1 MTAAATVDTF
11 LPASAEAPSDRQ
23 RTFVRYFTGILID
36 LLVLN
41 LFAEY
46 WDKVFVASFTVSLLA
61 AVLLQVLI
69 KVTVIIE
76 HWVLGFF
83 KGRGGAAWTALKF
96 FCAWLVL
103 FGSKFVILEAL
114 NMAFGDSVHFT
125 GMWHG
130 IIPLIIVV
138 VAMLLVEELIVR
150 FYRRLDRPF
159 TRSA

>member
-1 MTAAATVDTF
+1 MTAAATVDTL

-61 AVLLQVLI
+61 AILLQVLI
-69 KVTVIIE
+69 KVTVIVE

-83 KGRGGAAWTALKF
+83 KGRGGAAWTTLKF

-114 NMAFGDSVHFT
+114 SFAFGHNVHFE
-125 GMWHG
+125 GMLHG
-130 IIPLIIVV
+130 IVWLIIVV
-138 VAMLLVEELIVR
+138 VAMVIIEELVVR
-150 FYRRLDRPF
+150 LFRRL
-159 TRSA
+159 A